1 MKTIWRPKK
10 GQALVEFALIL
21 PLLLLIIFGIIEF
34 GRVLFIYSNLFNA
47 AREGVRYGIT
57 MPRDYNGIS
66 QHVKDAIV
74 AVPDDNVNIQVWY
87 DDGPQSTNT
96 FTNSTQVAVG
106 QRVVVYMEY
115 DVDYLTPL
123 FEPFLNDMQL
133 QTRSARTIQNVGN
146 IISVPPAAPPGGPG
160 AATAT
165 PTATA
170 IATATPTPTNTSTPT
185 DTPEPAA
192 TATPLSVTATPTI
205 IVIPPTATATPVPLE
220 ITPLPMMGETTVSGL
235 AQAGERLTLRIVQTG
250 YQQTV
255 IVGADNQFSFT
266 GLPTLLVGQTVLV
279 EGYGQQDLAVVAG
292 NTPTPTPSPTPTSLP
307 RGGFLTVDPT
317 CGPLGATLPISVT
330 GHAFSTTGIKEFR
343 LYIDD
348 SLYSEIP
355 VASDFTEIIDLT
367 LTAGEHILTVKA
379 YKNNSVFDY
388 EISTTLIC
396 PCAEPDLAVTGFK
409 LLSTAPLTTY
419 QKIEV
424 EVGICNQGAVSVPSL
439 FWVDLFADLETAPDP
454 LTDLSSDYVAVNGLP
469 AGGNISFT
477 MWLENGFPVTGTHNL
492 ASLIDT
498 WNQVV
503 EADENNN
510 YTTPLTVVITGA
522 GPLPTPTPTPAVPPG
537 PLGTIKGLTYLDGIP
552 QSLITLYVYDM
563 DGRLVWSGQSHTIDD
578 AGYTLDGYYEVELP
592 AGDYVVLGQMR
603 MANAFYYGQIT
614 VAALSAGEV
623 REGVDIN
630 LTSPY

>member
-1 MKTIWRPKK
+1 MKTPGNHKK
-10 GQALVEFALIL
+10 GQTLVEFALIL
-21 PLLLLIIFGIIEF
+21 PLLLLILFGIIEF
-34 GRVLFIYSNLFNA
+34 GRILFIYSNLFNA

-57 MPRDYNGIS
+57 MPRDYDGIA
-66 QHVKDAIV
+66 QHVEDAIV
-74 AVPDDNVNIQVWY
+74 AVPDDDVNIGVWY
-87 DDGPQSTNT
+87 DDGPQSANT
-96 FTNSTQVAVG
+96 FTDSAQVVVG
-106 QRVVVYMEY
+106 QRVIVYMEY
-115 DVDYLTPL
+115 DVGYLTPL

-133 QTRSARTIQNVGN
+133 QTKSARTIQSVGN
-146 IISVPPAAPPGGPG
+146 LVNAPPPEAPG
-160 AATAT
+160 VPDTAT

-170 IATATPTPTNTSTPT
+170 TPVETATPTNTSTET
-185 DTPEPAA
+185 ATSTATP
-192 TATPLSVTATPTI
+192 TPLSVTATPTI
-205 IVIPPTATATPVPLE
+205 IPPTATATPVPIE
-220 ITPLPMMGETTVSGL
+220 ITPIPMAGATTVEGV
-235 AQAGERLTLRIVQTG
+235 AQTGQQLTLRIVQTG

-279 EGYGQQDLAVVAG
+279 EGYGQQDLTVVAG
-292 NTPTPTPSPTPTSLP
+292 NTPTPTPSPTPTSIP
-307 RGGFLTVDPT
+307 QGGYLTVDPT
-317 CGPLGATLPISVT
+317 CGPVGTTLPISVT
-330 GHAFSTTGIKEFR
+330 GHNFSTAGIKEYR
-343 LYIDD
+343 LYIDGT
-348 SLYSEIP
+348 LYGEPS
-355 VASDFTEIIDLT
+355 VAADFREIIDLT
-367 LTAGEHILTVKA
+367 LTAGEHTVTVKA

-388 EISTTLIC
+388 EISTTLIS

-409 LLSTAPLTTY
+409 LLSTPPLTTY

-439 FWVDLFADLETAPDP
+439 FWVDLFSDLNGEPDP
-454 LTDLSSDYVAVNGLP
+454 EVDLSSDYVAVNGLP
-469 AGGNISFT
+469 AGGAISFT
-477 MWLENGFPVTGTHNL
+477 MWLEDGFPVTGTHNL

-510 YTTPLTVVITGA
+510 YTTPLTVVVAAA
-522 GPLPTPTPTPAVPPG
+522 GPLPTPTPTPSVPPG

-563 DGRLVWSGQSHTIDD
+563 DGRLVWSGQSHTVDD
-578 AGYTLDGYYEVELP
+578 DGYLLDGYYEVALP
-592 AGDYVVLGQMR
+592 AGDYLVLGQMR

-614 VAALSAGEV
+614 VTALSAGEV